1 PPPYY
6 LHRATRRIASSR
18 WQRCAHDRGDT
29 ISLIHS
35 TISGVVS
42 SEGIRIPAARRS
54 PTPEPLSPRGRTR
67 LPYSRPSPR
76 HDAMREP
83 DSLFCLRLLPPD
95 DQTRAGSSS
104 GTITFCA
111 VPVISMQR
119 HVEGRCGTEFG
130 PLKVS

>member
-1 PPPYY
+1 MVP
-6 LHRATRRIASSR
+6 LSRIP
-18 WQRCAHDRGDT
+18 T
-29 ISLIHS
+29 E
-35 TISGVVS
+35 VS
-42 SEGIRIPAARRS
+42 SVAKSLCDLAQSRGTRSRVLFGLLRGHPHPGRKAEPYTGTAQPQGENSPPWGLLAA
-54 PTPEPLSPRGRTR
+54 
-67 LPYSRPSPR
+67 SPR

-83 DSLFCLRLLPPD
+83 GSLFCLRLLPPD
-95 DQTRAGSSS
+95 DQTLAGSSS

>member
-1 PPPYY
+1 MAKS
-6 LHRATRRIASSR
+6 LCDLAQSRGTRSR
-18 WQRCAHDRGDT
+18 VLFG
-29 ISLIHS
+29 LL
-35 TISGVVS
+35 
-42 SEGIRIPAARRS
+42 EGHPHPGRKAE

-67 LPYSRPSPR
+67 LPGAYSRPSPR
-76 HDAMREP
+76 HDATREP
-83 DSLFCLRLLPPD
+83 GSLFCLRPLPPD
-95 DQTRAGSSS
+95 DQTLAGSSS